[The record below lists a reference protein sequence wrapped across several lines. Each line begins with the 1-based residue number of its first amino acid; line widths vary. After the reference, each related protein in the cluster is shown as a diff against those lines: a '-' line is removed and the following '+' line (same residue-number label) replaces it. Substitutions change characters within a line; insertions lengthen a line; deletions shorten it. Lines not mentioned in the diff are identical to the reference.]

1 MASRIV
7 VVATAILLTAGLQ
20 ILAGLSG
27 SSLVVLGTGAL
38 LGLLPYGIWT
48 FFESA
53 DEGNSDLVLPG
64 IAAVTGVLLAGIMR
78 LITQSSEL
86 LVIDLLA
93 VILAATGSGT
103 IIILRLRQR
112 AQACQICSHR
122 SSRAFHSCP
131 RCEKTVCH
139 QSSCWISE
147 DYRCSDCKR
156 LRRPLLTINVEGWW
170 LQRLGPK
177 VSSGSCCRCGLS
189 ASRCD
194 LRKCGRC
201 PWSMCIQCWDFG
213 NGRCARCSWIMPD
226 LPASLALYFRDFEV
240 SRTV

>member
-27 SSLVVLGTGAL
+27 SSLVVLATGAL

-48 FFESA
+48 FIESTNQ
-53 DEGNSDLVLPG
+53 DNSDLVLPG
-64 IAAVTGVLLAGIMR
+64 IAAITGVLLAGIMR

-112 AQACQICSHR
+112 VEACQICGHR
-122 SSRAFHSCP
+122 SSRAYHSCP
-131 RCEKTVCH
+131 RCEKAVCH
-139 QSSCWISE
+139 QSSCWVSE
-147 DYRCSDCKR
+147 DYRCSECMQ
-156 LRRPLLTINVEGWW
+156 LRRPLLTLNVESWW

-177 VSSGSCCRCGLS
+177 VTSGSCCRCGLG
-189 ASRCD
+189 ANRCD
-194 LRKCGRC
+194 LRKCGQC
-201 PWSMCIQCWDFG
+201 PWSMCTQCWDFG
-213 NGRCARCSWIMPD
+213 NGCCSRCSWIMPD
-226 LPASLALYFRDFEV
+226 LPAALESYFGEIEV
-240 SRTV
+240 SRMV